1 MVPRNQ
7 EVNLVKCI
15 LSNIKLRMK
24 KKKQKYDAMFKF
36 KYI

>member
-24 KKKQKYDAMFKF
+24 KKKTK
-36 KYI
+36 I